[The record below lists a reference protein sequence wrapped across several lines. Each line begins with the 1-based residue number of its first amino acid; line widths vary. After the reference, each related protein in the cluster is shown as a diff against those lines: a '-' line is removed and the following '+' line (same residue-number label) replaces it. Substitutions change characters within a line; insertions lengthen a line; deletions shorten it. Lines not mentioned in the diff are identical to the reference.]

1 MRKKGKY
8 TRTIMKFQRP
18 IFGSNNV
25 LMYNED
31 RSIMGQQPMDAVFE
45 LLFGE
50 RYKIYC
56 ECKYRNEDGY
66 LEIGKEVEADW

>member
-1 MRKKGKY
+1 MAKYRK
-8 TRTIMKFQRP
+8 TVIKFQKP
-18 IFGSNNV
+18 INGNEV

-31 RSIMGQQPMDAVFE
+31 RSIIGQLPMDNMFE

-56 ECKYRNEDGY
+56 ECRYRNSDGY
-66 LEIGKEVEADW
+66 LEIGKEVEADF